1 MGKADV
7 IDLNLSDIRKKRIRI
22 NEDDDKVLE
31 LNTSD
36 MNIIVRLKE
45 ALPKL
50 RELAV
55 NAANFSDTDTE
66 TEEGLDALAKELKE
80 TDDKMR
86 ELVDYIF
93 DSNVSEMCAGNGS
106 MYDPFNGKF
115 RFEYILEALT
125 SLYESNISGE
135 YSKMSARLATHTA
148 KYTN

>member
-1 MGKADV
+1 MGKTDV
-7 IDLNLSDIRKKRIRI
+7 IDLSLSDIRKKRIRI
-22 NEDDDKVLE
+22 NQDDDRVLE

-55 NAANFSDTDTE
+55 NAANFSETNTE
-66 TEEGLDALAKELKE
+66 TEEGLNALAEKLKE
-80 TDDKMR
+80 TDDNMR

-93 DSNVSEMCAGNGS
+93 DSNVSELCAGDGS

-125 SLYESNISGE
+125 GLYESNINAE
-135 YSKMSARLATHTA
+135 YSKMSKRLASHTD
-148 KYTN
+148 KYTQ